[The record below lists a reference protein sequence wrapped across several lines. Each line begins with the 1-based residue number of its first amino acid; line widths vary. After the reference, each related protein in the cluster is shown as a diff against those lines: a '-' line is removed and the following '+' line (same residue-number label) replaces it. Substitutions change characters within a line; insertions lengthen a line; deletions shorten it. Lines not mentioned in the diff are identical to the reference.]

1 MKRRHDV
8 RGQPRLLTPSSPS
21 DKSELLKAGAFSLFL
36 HIALLVIF
44 SLSLKATMTKMG
56 PSVYRVTLR
65 PLLGDGLPKGG
76 SGLPGSRGLAAS
88 PPVEKLKPVEKP
100 RSEGSKKG
108 EVPSSTKKQKSHERP
123 ARNEM
128 VEGLKRSPKKGEKLE
143 KENSS
148 RSLQEALEEI
158 RKKAALDKIQKR
170 VAVREELEKGST
182 TSPSQGPVISSS
194 RSSTGSGPGVGI
206 GMGSGTGTGA
216 GTGTRSGT
224 GSGTGGSPTGS
235 PWGSPFGGSSALQ
248 SKLDEY
254 YSTIWERIKRE
265 WTLPGDLP
273 KEKATLETIII
284 IVVERD
290 GKIQKSWFE
299 KRSGNSLYD
308 QSAMRAIKKAD
319 PLPPIP
325 KEFSD
330 NTFEIGIRFYPE

>member
-1 MKRRHDV
+1 MKRRQDI

-36 HIALLVIF
+36 HIAFLVIF
-44 SLSLKATMTKMG
+44 SLSLKATMAKMT

-76 SGLPGSRGLAAS
+76 TGLPGSEGLAAS
-88 PPVEKLKPVEKP
+88 LPGEKLKPVEKP

-108 EVPSSTKKQKSHERP
+108 EVPPSTKKQKFQDRP

-170 VAVREELEKGST
+170 VAGREELEKGST
-182 TSPSQGPVISSS
+182 TSPSQGSIVSSS
-194 RSSTGSGPGVGI
+194 RSSTGSAPGVGT
-206 GMGSGTGTGA
+206 GTGSGTGTG
-216 GTGTRSGT
+216 
-224 GSGTGGSPTGS
+224 GSPAGS

-254 YSTIWERIKRE
+254 YSTIWERIKKE
-265 WTLPGDLP
+265 WTLPGDLT
-273 KEKATLETIII
+273 KGKAELETIII
-284 IVVERD
+284 IVIERD

-299 KRSGNSLYD
+299 KRSGHPLYD

-330 NTFEIGIRFYPE
+330 STFEVGIRFYPE

>member
-1 MKRRHDV
+1 MKRRQDV

-36 HIALLVIF
+36 HITFLVIF
-44 SLSLKATMTKMG
+44 SLSLKATMAKMT

-76 SGLPGSRGLAAS
+76 TGLPGSEGLVVS
-88 PPVEKLKPVEKP
+88 LPGEKLKPIEKP
-100 RSEGSKKG
+100 QSEGSKKG
-108 EVPSSTKKQKSHERP
+108 GGPPSTKKQKFQDRP

-128 VEGLKRSPKKGEKLE
+128 VEGLKRSSKKGEKLE

-170 VAVREELEKGST
+170 VTGREELAKGST
-182 TSPSQGPVISSS
+182 TSSSQGSIGSSS
-194 RSSTGSGPGVGI
+194 RSSTGSGPGVGT
-206 GMGSGTGTGA
+206 GAGSGTGTG
-216 GTGTRSGT
+216 
-224 GSGTGGSPTGS
+224 TGGSPAGS

-254 YSTIWERIKRE
+254 YSTIWERIKKE
-265 WTLPGDLP
+265 WTLPGDLT
-273 KEKATLETIII
+273 KGKAELETIII
-284 IVVERD
+284 LVIERD

-299 KRSGNSLYD
+299 KRSGNALYD

>member
-1 MKRRHDV
+1 MKRRQDV

-36 HIALLVIF
+36 HIAFLVIF
-44 SLSLKATMTKMG
+44 SLSLKATMAKMT

-76 SGLPGSRGLAAS
+76 TGLPGSEGLAAS
-88 PPVEKLKPVEKP
+88 LPGEKLKPVEKP

-108 EVPSSTKKQKSHERP
+108 EVPPSIKKQKFQDRP

-128 VEGLKRSPKKGEKLE
+128 VEGLKRSSKKGEKLE

-170 VAVREELEKGST
+170 VAGREELEKGST
-182 TSPSQGPVISSS
+182 TNPSQGSIVTSS
-194 RSSTGSGPGVGI
+194 RSSTGSPPGVGT
-206 GMGSGTGTGA
+206 GTGSGTGT
-216 GTGTRSGT
+216 
-224 GSGTGGSPTGS
+224 GTGGSPTGS
-235 PWGSPFGGSSALQ
+235 PWGSPSGGSSALQ

-254 YSTIWERIKRE
+254 YSTIWERIKKE
-265 WTLPGDLP
+265 WTLPGDLT
-273 KEKATLETIII
+273 KGKAELETIII
-284 IVVERD
+284 IVIERD

-299 KRSGNSLYD
+299 KKSGHALYD

>member
-1 MKRRHDV
+1 
-8 RGQPRLLTPSSPS
+8 
-21 DKSELLKAGAFSLFL
+21 LLKAGAFSLFL
-36 HIALLVIF
+36 HIAFLVIF
-44 SLSLKATMTKMG
+44 SLSLKATMAKMT

-76 SGLPGSRGLAAS
+76 TGLPGPEGLAAS
-88 PPVEKLKPVEKP
+88 LPGEKLKPIEKP

-108 EVPSSTKKQKSHERP
+108 KVPPSTKKQKFQDRP

-158 RKKAALDKIQKR
+158 RKKAALDKIRDR
-170 VAVREELEKGST
+170 VASRQELEKRST
-182 TSPSQGPVISSS
+182 TGSSQGTSVSSS
-194 RSSTGSGPGVGI
+194 QSSTGSSSRVGTGVGSGPG
-206 GMGSGTGTGA
+206 T
-216 GTGTRSGT
+216 
-224 GSGTGGSPTGS
+224 GTGGSPEGS

-254 YSTIWERIKRE
+254 YSTIWERIKKE
-265 WTLPGDLP
+265 WTLPGDLT
-273 KEKATLETIII
+273 KGKAELETIII
-284 IVVERD
+284 LVIERD

-299 KRSGNSLYD
+299 KRSGNALYD

>member
-1 MKRRHDV
+1 MRRQQT
-8 RGQPRLLTPSSPS
+8 RGEKTRFFDSLPS
-21 DKSELLKAGAFSLFL
+21 DRGGLLKAGALSLFL
-36 HIALLVIF
+36 HIAFLIIF
-44 SLSLKATMTKMG
+44 SLSIKSTIAKMG
-56 PSVYRVTLR
+56 PSVYRVTLK

-76 SGLPGSRGLAAS
+76 PGPPGYEGLPAS
-88 PPVEKLKPVEKP
+88 LPGEKLKPIEKP

-108 EVPSSTKKQKSHERP
+108 EVPPSTKKQKFQDRP

-143 KENSS
+143 REYRS

-158 RKKAALDKIQKR
+158 RKKAALDKIRDR
-170 VAVREELEKGST
+170 VASRQELEKRST
-182 TSPSQGPVISSS
+182 TGSSQGTSVSSS
-194 RSSTGSGPGVGI
+194 ESSTGSGSRVGTGVGS
-206 GMGSGTGTGA
+206 GPGTGTGGA
-216 GTGTRSGT
+216 
-224 GSGTGGSPTGS
+224 PEGS

-254 YSTIWERIKRE
+254 YSTIWERIKKE
-265 WTLPGDLP
+265 WTLPRDLT
-273 KEKATLETIII
+273 KGKAELETIII
-284 IVVERD
+284 IVIERD

-299 KRSGNSLYD
+299 KRSGNVLYD
-308 QSAMRAIKKAD
+308 QSAMRAIKKAE

>member
-1 MKRRHDV
+1 MKRRQDI
-8 RGQPRLLTPSSPS
+8 RGQPHLLTPSSPS

-36 HIALLVIF
+36 HIAFLIIF
-44 SLSLKATMTKMG
+44 SLSLKSTMAKMT

-76 SGLPGSRGLAAS
+76 SGLPGSGGLAAS

-108 EVPSSTKKQKSHERP
+108 EVSSSTKNQKPRERLT
-123 ARNEM
+123 RNEM
-128 VEGLKRSPKKGEKLE
+128 VEGLKRSSKKGEKLE
-143 KENSS
+143 KEASS

-170 VAVREELEKGST
+170 VASREELEKGST
-182 TSPSQGPVISSS
+182 TSPSQGSIISSS
-194 RSSTGSGPGVGI
+194 RSSTGSGPGI
-206 GMGSGTGTGA
+206 GTGTGSGTGAGSGTGT
-216 GTGTRSGT
+216 
-224 GSGTGGSPTGS
+224 GTGGSPTGS

-254 YSTIWERIKRE
+254 YSTIWERIKKE
-265 WTLPGDLP
+265 WTLPGDLT
-273 KEKATLETIII
+273 KGKAELETIII
-284 IVVERD
+284 IVIERD

-330 NTFEIGIRFYPE
+330 STFEIGIRFYPE

>member
-1 MKRRHDV
+1 MKRRQDV

-44 SLSLKATMTKMG
+44 SLSLKSTMAKMT

-76 SGLPGSRGLAAS
+76 TGLPGSEGLAVS
-88 PPVEKLKPVEKP
+88 LPSEKLKPIEKP
-100 RSEGSKKG
+100 RSEGPKKG
-108 EVPSSTKKQKSHERP
+108 EVPPSTKKEKFQDRP

-128 VEGLKRSPKKGEKLE
+128 VEGLKRSTKKGEKLE

-170 VAVREELEKGST
+170 VTSREELEKGST
-182 TSPSQGPVISSS
+182 TSPSQGAIVSSS
-194 RSSTGSGPGVGI
+194 KGSTGSGPGVGT
-206 GMGSGTGTGA
+206 GTGSGTGT
-216 GTGTRSGT
+216 
-224 GSGTGGSPTGS
+224 GTGGSPTGS

-254 YSTIWERIKRE
+254 YSTIWERIKKE
-265 WTLPGDLP
+265 WTLPGDLT
-273 KEKATLETIII
+273 KGKAELETIII
-284 IVVERD
+284 IVIERD

-299 KRSGNSLYD
+299 KRSGNVLYD